1 MALGFSFHIS
11 LFLYHFQMNLKIC
24 KQDYFVS
31 RFREDQNPY
40 YIIHYIELCTSKS
53 TKLINLKEVMI
64 NLA

>member
-31 RFREDQNPY
+31 RCYSEKIRIPM
-40 YIIHYIELCTSKS
+40 YIVHYIDAMYDSISSFEHLVIKS
-53 TKLINLKEVMI
+53 Y
-64 NLA
+64 

>member
-40 YIIHYIELCTSKS
+40 YIIHYIDAMYDSISSFEHLVIKS
-53 TKLINLKEVMI
+53 Y
-64 NLA
+64 